1 MSHAPKII
9 EKRIVRGMSS
19 WSHGGAR
26 SPWPRKMID
35 SGSARR
41 RIVSDA

>member
-1 MSHAPKII
+1 MQLVFNRARGDDDSSHELDP
-9 EKRIVRGMSS
+9 R
-19 WSHGGAR
+19 
-26 SPWPRKMID
+26 PRKMID